1 MRCSQSAVVL
11 LSCTFTAAI
20 VAAQRTRPDAAPA
33 FEAASIKQ
41 NRSGETLTYAP
52 AILPGGRFSVSNATL
67 RRLIEYAYD
76 VDLLLSRFM
85 LIGGS
90 EGVLATRFDVTA
102 VAPGGSPDD
111 QDLRKE
117 SKLRLRTLLAERFQL
132 RTHTEARP
140 LPVFALTV
148 AREGRLGPQLRR
160 SAYDCWTW
168 RRARSEGRQIEEP
181 RDADGPWCTA
191 NSFTVPD
198 AFRSRN
204 VGVIADLIRSV
215 QFAVDRP
222 IEDATGLTGNLEWTL
237 TFAMSSTRESSWPS
251 IYTAMQEQLGLK
263 LEPRSDPMEV
273 RVIDSV
279 SMPTPN

>member
-20 VAAQRTRPDAAPA
+20 VAAQRTPPDAAPA

-160 SAYDCWTW
+160 
-168 RRARSEGRQIEEP
+168 
-181 RDADGPWCTA
+181 
-191 NSFTVPD
+191 
-198 AFRSRN
+198 
-204 VGVIADLIRSV
+204 
-215 QFAVDRP
+215 
-222 IEDATGLTGNLEWTL
+222 
-237 TFAMSSTRESSWPS
+237 
-251 IYTAMQEQLGLK
+251 
-263 LEPRSDPMEV
+263 
-273 RVIDSV
+273 
-279 SMPTPN
+279 